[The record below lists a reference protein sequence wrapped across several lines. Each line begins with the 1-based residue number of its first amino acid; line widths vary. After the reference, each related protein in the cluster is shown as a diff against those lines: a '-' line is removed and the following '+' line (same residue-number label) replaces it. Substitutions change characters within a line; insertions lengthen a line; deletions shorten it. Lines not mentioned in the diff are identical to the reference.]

1 MIVFADLRWPDRTG
15 IGVVKQEI
23 LRRVPAS
30 IEIVDLSVRTPIGSP
45 YSPFAISRALVK
57 RHANQGVFW
66 NPGFMP
72 PAHSRIPAVVTVH
85 DLTHLH
91 FYSQLHVVYYNLV
104 LRRLYQK
111 CAKVVCVSEHTKLEF
126 SAWAGIPGGNIAT
139 IYNGVSADFSD
150 FSRLPHFPF
159 SYVLY
164 PGNHRPYKNTRR
176 LLLAYGK
183 SALPR
188 NGIHLVFTGTPVV
201 TLQSESTKLGISEF
215 VHFAGDVTRD
225 ALLSLY
231 KGALIVAFVSLY
243 EGFGLPIVEAMMAGI
258 PVLTS
263 NISAM
268 PEIAGDAALLVN
280 PYSVEAISNGLNL
293 LAFDVAERTMR
304 IHLGHVRAKLFSWD
318 TAAAKLW
325 SIVES
330 IA

>member
-1 MIVFADLRWPDRTG
+1 
-15 IGVVKQEI
+15 
-23 LRRVPAS
+23 
-30 IEIVDLSVRTPIGSP
+30 
-45 YSPFAISRALVK
+45 
-57 RHANQGVFW
+57 
-66 NPGFMP
+66 
-72 PAHSRIPAVVTVH
+72 
-85 DLTHLH
+85 
-91 FYSQLHVVYYNLV
+91 
-104 LRRLYQK
+104 
-111 CAKVVCVSEHTKLEF
+111 VVCVSEHTKLEF